1 MHEKIVLLHFFRV
14 YQIIVFNKKTI
25 IKRQGKNG
33 QGILWDQ
40 SYVQGDANLLFR
52 SEKRTNASYIIYTIV
67 AHEELVRGLHA
78 PYVKNEIIYVYIPFI
93 KNKMSRSVF
102 WRIDRS
108 GF

>member
-1 MHEKIVLLHFFRV
+1 MFKEMLICCLEAKNVRMHH
-14 YQIIVFNKKTI
+14 T
-25 IKRQGKNG
+25 
-33 QGILWDQ
+33 
-40 SYVQGDANLLFR
+40 SYTG
-52 SEKRTNASYIIYTIV
+52 TIV